1 MLRAMKTERQL
12 YESLRPEQLRAM
24 QTWFALDRR
33 RLADGLAFCDKRLRL
48 IADILRQR
56 RRPK

>member
-1 MLRAMKTERQL
+1 
-12 YESLRPEQLRAM
+12 M